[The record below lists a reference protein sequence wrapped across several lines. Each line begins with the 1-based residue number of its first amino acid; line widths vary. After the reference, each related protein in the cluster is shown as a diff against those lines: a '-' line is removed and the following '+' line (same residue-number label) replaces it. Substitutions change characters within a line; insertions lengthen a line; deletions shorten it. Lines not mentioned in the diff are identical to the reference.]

1 MLKLGFSQKT
11 EANFSTEE
19 NRGQARAAAP
29 GQQPNMTGVKRMA
42 WAMPGARLDKQ
53 TYSATTT
60 GRGSFEGVRQV
71 TKKNASTFTG
81 ILEQKVLEKAGFFGG
96 NPEMPEKGEE
106 KERGLRRCL
115 FFGS

>member
-81 ILEQKVLEKAGFFGG
+81 ILGGKKSRGTGMSSEK
-96 NPEMPEKGEE
+96 PDK
-106 KERGLRRCL
+106 LRM
-115 FFGS
+115 